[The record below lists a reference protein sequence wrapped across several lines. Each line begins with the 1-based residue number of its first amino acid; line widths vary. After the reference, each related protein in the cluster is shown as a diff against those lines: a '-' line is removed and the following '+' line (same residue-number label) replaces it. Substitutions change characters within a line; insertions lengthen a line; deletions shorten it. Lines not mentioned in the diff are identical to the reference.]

1 MKKRILTQLRVG
13 KGMLLDAHANKRD
26 KIRSQAA
33 IVSPRLILANVRSRR
48 GKLHAIT
55 ASLF

>member
-1 MKKRILTQLRVG
+1 MEKRIQTQLRAG
-13 KGMLLDAHANKRD
+13 KGILLDAHANKRD
-26 KIRSQAA
+26 KIRSQAS
-33 IVSPRLILANVRSRR
+33 IISPRLILANVRSRR